1 MNFTQTKH
9 AQIRSAQRGFTPV
22 MQDIILSFG
31 EPVRRQGGLTEYHLT
46 RKAVGK
52 IYQAM
57 DKAKHKCVLLDEA
70 SGEIVTVY
78 NKMRGAS

>member
-1 MNFTQTKH
+1 MSFVPTKH
-9 AQIRSAQRGFTPV
+9 AMVRGAQRGFTPV

-31 EPVRRQGGLTEYHLT
+31 ETVRRPGGLVEYRLT
-46 RKAVGK
+46 RKVAGK

-78 NKMRGAS
+78 NKM